1 MSGSIQIIKA
11 SPSSI
16 IGGQL
21 NAMALGTMAHTIV
34 GSTNQTVIEETMGA
48 LWQQKNNRFSHEF
61 AYEAKQGKK
70 TLGILT
76 CYPTPVLDSLGLP
89 TAKQILSIRRMEMIV
104 YAVKNIRSIYGIMT
118 MEEGKKDE
126 FHIGSIAMLPESRG
140 LGIGK
145 LLLAKAE
152 ELAKE
157 QSCTKI
163 SLTVREDNPKARQ
176 LYERVGYQVAG
187 KIKKGSFSLDRM
199 VKQL

>member
-1 MSGSIQIIKA
+1 MSESIQIGKA
-11 SPSSI
+11 SSLSI
-16 IGGQL
+16 VGGQL
-21 NAMALGTMAHTIV
+21 NAMALGTMTQTIV
-34 GSTNQTVIEETMGA
+34 GSKNQTIIEETMA
-48 LWQQKNNRFSHEF
+48 TLWQQKNNRFSHEF

-76 CYPTPVLDSLGLP
+76 CYPTPVMDSLGLP
-89 TAKQILSIRRMEMIV
+89 TAKQILSIRRMKMIV

-118 MEEGKKDE
+118 MEEGRKDE
-126 FHIGSIAMLPESRG
+126 FHIGSIALLPESRG

-145 LLLAKAE
+145 LLLEKAE
-152 ELAKE
+152 ALAKE
-157 QSCTKI
+157 QSFTKI

-187 KIKKGSFSLDRM
+187 KIKKGAFSLYRM